1 MARLTTHHDQ
11 MGYRLTPPV
20 PAANVVGM
28 RTLSPKA
35 NALVEKVVLVGAAGA
50 GVQDGS
56 ELPVG
61 GLGLHTICPTYEPG
75 ARRVSCVR
83 S

>member
-1 MARLTTHHDQ
+1 MPPLRGLMDDPS
-11 MGYRLTPPV
+11 YRLTPPV

-35 NALVEKVVLVGAAGA
+35 KTFVAKGVLVGAAGA

-56 ELPVG
+56 ELPAD
-61 GLGLHTICPTYEPG
+61 GLGPHTICPTYDPG
-75 ARRVSCVR
+75 TRRVSWVR